1 MPPTMNAWWSALNLP
16 MQMFYIIG
24 IVAAFVLVIEVFLTL
39 FGLDHHNA
47 IDGLDHP
54 DGLGLIS
61 VRTITGFFFGFGW
74 SGAIAMRSGLGLPL
88 AIVIALAVGAAFL
101 LSLYA
106 LLRGLFSLRASGTL
120 DYKNAIGQTGTIYIT
135 TPAGFSGPGQVEV
148 LIQGR
153 LQVISCMTRHTA
165 ALPPQAKVKIIAQ
178 VDQGTL
184 EVEPL

>member
-1 MPPTMNAWWSALNLP
+1 
-16 MQMFYIIG
+16 MQLFYVIG
-24 IVAAFVLVIEVFLTL
+24 IVAAFVLFIEVFLTFL
-39 FGLDHHNA
+39 GLDHHNA
-47 IDGLDHP
+47 LDSIDHP
-54 DGLGLIS
+54 DGFGLLS

-74 SGAIAMRSGLGLPL
+74 SGVIAMRSGLSLPVSIL
-88 AIVIALAVGAAFL
+88 IALAVGAAFL
-101 LSLYA
+101 LA
-106 LLRGLFSLRASGTL
+106 LFALIRGLFSLRASGTL

-135 TPAGFSGPGQVEV
+135 TPASFSGPGQVEV

-165 ALPPQAKVKIIAQ
+165 PLPPQAKVKITAL